1 MIELINIKG
10 YSLTLLNV
18 ILIVVT
24 WIIIL
29 FLRSKSD
36 KKIEAFLKKHNWSLG
51 KEKTLHKLAKQ
62 LLFIIGDLL
71 TIGILG
77 IGNKDFSL
85 SSILD
90 YQLLGGGEEN
100 KFSVTIGSI
109 IFIIILSFITKFV
122 LNLTKTFIYKSTKDK
137 EWIDEGRRFT
147 ITRLTSYFIYVIV
160 AVMMLRSIN
169 VDITLLLTASMGLF
183 LGVGLGLQEFFTD
196 VISGLILL
204 FDGSVKVGDIIEMEN
219 TVAKVQKINIRTSH
233 VNTIDGKTIIVPNS
247 KLTEF
252 NVTNWTISEKVT
264 RFNIEVTVA
273 YGTDTALVKDLL
285 YKSAL
290 QHPKVSKNKE
300 ILIIFNDFGDNGL
313 SFELYFWA
321 AQTWDIMTIKSDIRF
336 TIDAAFRENSIQ
348 IPYPQRDLHIISDN
362 RSSL

>member
-18 ILIVVT
+18 ILIVIT
-24 WIIIL
+24 WVIIL
-29 FLRSKSD
+29 FLRSRSD
-36 KKIEAFLKKHNWSLG
+36 KKIEAFLKRHDWSLG

-62 LLFIIGDLL
+62 LLFIIGDLI

-90 YQLLGGGEEN
+90 YQLLGGNDEN
-100 KFSVTIGSI
+100 KFSLTIGSI
-109 IFIIILSFITKFV
+109 IFIIILSFITKFI

-160 AVMMLRSIN
+160 IVMMLRSVNI
-169 VDITLLLTASMGLF
+169 DITLLLTASMGLF
-183 LGVGLGLQEFFTD
+183 LGLGLGLQELLTD
-196 VISGLILL
+196 VVSGLILL
-204 FDGSVKVGDIIEMEN
+204 FDGSVKVGDIVEMDN

-233 VNTIDGKTIIVPNS
+233 IKTIDGKTIIVPNS

-264 RFNIEVTVA
+264 RFNIEVSVA

-285 YKSAL
+285 YQAAL
-290 QHPKVSKNKE
+290 QHPQVSKNKE

-336 TIDAAFRENSIQ
+336 KIDATFREHNIR
-348 IPYPQRDLHIISDN
+348 IPYPQRDLHIVSDE

>member
-18 ILIVVT
+18 ILIVIT
-24 WIIIL
+24 WAIIL

-36 KKIEAFLKKHNWSLG
+36 KKIEEFLKKHNWSFG
-51 KEKTLHKLAKQ
+51 KEKTLHKLSNQ

-90 YQLLGGGEEN
+90 YQLLGGGDES
-100 KFSVTIGSI
+100 KFSITIGSI

-137 EWIDEGRRFT
+137 DWIDEGRRFT

-160 AVMMLRSIN
+160 AIMMLRSIN
-169 VDITLLLTASMGLF
+169 VDITLLLTASMGIF
-183 LGVGLGLQEFFTD
+183 LGVGLGLQEFLTD

-204 FDGSVKVGDIIEMEN
+204 FDGSVKVGDIVEMDN

-233 VNTIDGKTIIVPNS
+233 IKTIDGKTIIVPNS

-285 YKSAL
+285 YQCAL

-336 TIDAAFRENSIQ
+336 AIDAAFRANSIQ

-362 RSSL
+362 RVSI

>member
-18 ILIVVT
+18 ILIIIT
-24 WIIIL
+24 WVIIL

-36 KKIEAFLKKHNWSLG
+36 KKIEAFLKRHDWSLG

-62 LLFIIGDLL
+62 LLFLIGDLI
-71 TIGILG
+71 TIGVLG

-90 YQLLGGGEEN
+90 YQLLGGNEEN
-100 KFSVTIGSI
+100 KFSLTIGSI
-109 IFIIILSFITKFV
+109 IFIIILSFITKFA

-147 ITRLTSYFIYVIV
+147 ITRLTSYFVYVIV
-160 AVMMLRSIN
+160 VIMMLRSVNI
-169 VDITLLLTASMGLF
+169 DITLLLTASMGLF
-183 LGVGLGLQEFFTD
+183 LGLGLGLQEFLTD
-196 VISGLILL
+196 VVSGLILL
-204 FDGSVKVGDIIEMEN
+204 FDGSVKVGDIVEMDD
-219 TVAKVQKINIRTSH
+219 TVARVQQINIRTSH
-233 VNTIDGKTIIVPNS
+233 IKTIDGKTIIVPNS

-264 RFNIEVTVA
+264 RFNIHINVA
-273 YGTDTALVKDLL
+273 YGSDTALVKDLL
-285 YKSAL
+285 YNAAL
-290 QHPKVSKNKE
+290 KHPQVSKNKD
-300 ILIIFNDFGDNGL
+300 IQIIFNDFGDNGL

-321 AQTWDIMTIKSDIRF
+321 AQTWEIMTIKSDIRF
-336 TIDAAFRENSIQ
+336 TIDAVFRDNNIQ

-362 RSSL
+362 RV